1 MVIAYLEGPSTSIA
15 SSRPAKATQV
25 NYLRVK
31 QKQQNKT
38 PSTKPWQNIRC
49 KRITLKC
56 NVEEKNRSPKDSSA
70 TGN

>member
-38 PSTKPWQNIRC
+38 KQN
-49 KRITLKC
+49 TLHKTMA
-56 NVEEKNRSPKDSSA
+56 KYQM
-70 TGN
+70 